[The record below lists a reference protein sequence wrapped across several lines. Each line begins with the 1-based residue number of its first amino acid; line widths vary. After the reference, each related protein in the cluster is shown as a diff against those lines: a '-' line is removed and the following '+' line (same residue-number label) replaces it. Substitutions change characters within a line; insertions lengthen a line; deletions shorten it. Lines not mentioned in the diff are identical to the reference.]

1 MHKFLQSQDLNMAF
15 ELALSTSD
23 LQLVMYLCHQVTPE
37 EVFDKIPCPLSQ
49 PVLLSLIQ
57 QLSVNLNDQI
67 ELKTRYAKC
76 CSILMWT
83 VSSLLEGFSVIKLEI
98 QFLMVVTKNLSNH
111 PEPAEKPLLYFSVM
125 YLSHSHS
132 PIPLPLSHTIPT
144 FPFQSQ
150 FPIPFQSPIP
160 FPGT

>member
-1 MHKFLQSQDLNMAF
+1 MAF

-67 ELKTRYAKC
+67 ELKTRYA
-76 CSILMWT
+76 
-83 VSSLLEGFSVIKLEI
+83 SLKGQFRQLQSEGFSVTKLEI
-98 QFLMVVTKNLSNH
+98 ENLFLMVVTNEPFQSCKSQLRSLFYTSLSCTCLI
-111 PEPAEKPLLYFSVM
+111 PSL
-125 YLSHSHS
+125 
-132 PIPLPLSHTIPT
+132 PIPLPLSHSIPSLS
-144 FPFQSQ
+144 FH
-150 FPIPFQSPIP
+150 FQSPIP
-160 FPGT
+160 FQPSIPFPGT

>member
-67 ELKTRYAKC
+67 ELKTRYACLKGEFRQLQ
-76 CSILMWT
+76 SQAITTAPGNEAMVWT
-83 VSSLLEGFSVIKLEI
+83 EMLQHFDVNCLVITGGVQLPNLKLK
-98 QFLMVVTKNLSNH
+98 T
-111 PEPAEKPLLYFSVM
+111 YFSWW
-125 YLSHSHS
+125 
-132 PIPLPLSHTIPT
+132 
-144 FPFQSQ
+144 
-150 FPIPFQSPIP
+150 
-160 FPGT
+160 

>member
-67 ELKTRYAKC
+67 ELKTRYARLKGQFRQLQ
-76 CSILMWT
+76 SQAITTAPGNEAILFP
-83 VSSLLEGFSVIKLEI
+83 V
-98 QFLMVVTKNLSNH
+98 
-111 PEPAEKPLLYFSVM
+111 
-125 YLSHSHS
+125 SHSIPGLPFHS
-132 PIPLPLSHTIPT
+132 
-144 FPFQSQ
+144 
-150 FPIPFQSPIP
+150 QSPIP

>member
-1 MHKFLQSQDLNMAF
+1 MHKFLQSKDLNMAF

-67 ELKTRYAKC
+67 ELKTRYARLKGQFRQLQFRA
-76 CSILMWT
+76 ITAAPGNEAMVWT
-83 VSSLLEGFSVIKLEI
+83 EMLQHFDVNCLIITGGV
-98 QFLMVVTKNLSNH
+98 LS
-111 PEPAEKPLLYFSVM
+111 YQ
-125 YLSHSHS
+125 
-132 PIPLPLSHTIPT
+132 I
-144 FPFQSQ
+144 
-150 FPIPFQSPIP
+150 
-160 FPGT
+160 